1 MKSFRARLAE
11 TIARRDT
18 ILCIGLDY
26 DPRLAPAS
34 VRAGAG
40 NEAAAAVAFNRAII
54 DATADLVCAY
64 KPNLAFYEALGPRG
78 MAALRETVR
87 HVPDGVLVIGD
98 AKRGDIGNT
107 MQHYAQALF
116 DVYAFDAATV
126 NPFLGRDALEP
137 FLSRPDRGAFVLCR
151 TSNPGAAEIQDL
163 PVNGAPLYEVVARR
177 VESWDTHRNTGLVVG
192 ATQPRELARI
202 RDLCP
207 ETPILVP
214 GVGAQG
220 GDAAAAAAAAT
231 KGGAA
236 ALINVARQVLYASSA
251 PDFAAAARDAALR
264 LRDLCNR
271 ARTRR

>member
-1 MKSFRARLAE
+1 MRSFRARLAE
-11 TIARRDT
+11 TIAHRDT

-26 DPRLAPAS
+26 DPQLVPAS
-34 VRAGAG
+34 VRAGARD
-40 NEAAAAVAFNRAII
+40 EAAAAAAFNRAII

-78 MAALRETVR
+78 MAALSETVR
-87 HVPDGVLVIGD
+87 HVPDGVLVIAD

-107 MQHYAQALF
+107 MQRYARALF

-126 NPFLGRDALEP
+126 SPFLGRDALEP
-137 FLSRPDRGAFVLCR
+137 FLARPDRGAFVLCR

-163 PVNGAPLYEVVARR
+163 LVGGEPLYEVIARR
-177 VESWDTHRNTGLVVG
+177 VESWDIHRNTGLVVG

-220 GDAAAAAAAAT
+220 GDAATAAAAAT
-231 KGGAA
+231 NGGAS
-236 ALINVARQVLYASSA
+236 ALINVARQVLYASPG
-251 PDFAAAARDAALR
+251 PDFATAARGAALR

-271 ARTRR
+271 ARTR

>member
-1 MKSFRARLAE
+1 MGSFRARLAE
-11 TIARRDT
+11 TIAHRDT
-18 ILCIGLDY
+18 IMCIGLDY
-26 DPRLAPAS
+26 APQLVPAS
-34 VRAGAG
+34 VRAGARD
-40 NEAAAAVAFNRAII
+40 EAAAAAAFNRAII

-78 MAALRETVR
+78 MAALSDTVR

-107 MQHYAQALF
+107 MQRYARALF

-126 NPFLGRDALEP
+126 SPFLGRDALEP
-137 FLSRPDRGAFVLCR
+137 FLARPDRGAFVLCR
-151 TSNPGAAEIQDL
+151 TSNPGAAEIQGLLVD
-163 PVNGAPLYEVVARR
+163 GEPLYEVIARR
-177 VESWDTHRNTGLVVG
+177 VESWDTYRNTGLVVG
-192 ATQPRELARI
+192 ATQPQELARI

-220 GDAAAAAAAAT
+220 GDAATAAAAAT
-231 KGGAA
+231 KGGAS
-236 ALINVARQVLYASSA
+236 ALINVARQVLYASPG
-251 PDFAAAARDAALR
+251 PDFATAARGAALR

-271 ARTRR
+271 ARMH

>member
-1 MKSFRARLAE
+1 MRSFRARLAE
-11 TIARRDT
+11 TIACRDT

-26 DPRLAPAS
+26 DPQLAPAS
-34 VRAGAG
+34 VRAAASD
-40 NEAAAAVAFNRAII
+40 AAAAAATFNRAII

-64 KPNLAFYEALGPRG
+64 KPNLAFYEALGPPG
-78 MAALRETVR
+78 MTALRETIR
-87 HVPDGVLVIGD
+87 HVPDGVLVIAD

-107 MQHYAQALF
+107 MQRYAQALF

-126 NPFLGRDALEP
+126 SPFLGRDALEP
-137 FLSRPDRGAFVLCR
+137 FLARPDRGTFVLCR
-151 TSNPGAAEIQDL
+151 TSNPGATEIQDL

-202 RDLCP
+202 RALCP

-220 GDAAAAAAAAT
+220 GDAATAAAAAT
-231 KGGAA
+231 KGGAL
-236 ALINVARQVLYASSA
+236 ALINVARQVLYASPA
-251 PDFAAAARDAALR
+251 PDFATAARDAALR

-271 ARTRR
+271 ARTR

>member
-1 MKSFRARLAE
+1 MRSFRARLAE
-11 TIARRDT
+11 TIARRDS

-26 DPRLAPAS
+26 DPQLVPPS
-34 VRAGAG
+34 VRAAASD
-40 NEAAAAVAFNRAII
+40 EAAAALAFNRAII

-64 KPNLAFYEALGPRG
+64 KPNLAFYEALGPPG
-78 MAALRETVR
+78 MAALSETVR
-87 HVPDGVLVIGD
+87 HVPDGVLVLGD

-107 MQHYAQALF
+107 MRRYAQALF
-116 DVYAFDAATV
+116 DVYAFDAATI

-137 FLSRPDRGAFVLCR
+137 FLARPDRGAFVLCR

-163 PVNGAPLYEVVARR
+163 PVNGAPLYEMVARL

-220 GDAAAAAAAAT
+220 GDAATAAAAAT
-231 KGGAA
+231 KGGAS
-236 ALINVARQVLYASSA
+236 ALINVARQVLYASPG
-251 PDFAAAARDAALR
+251 PDFATAARAAALR
-264 LRDLCNR
+264 LRDLCNQ
-271 ARTRR
+271 ARTR

>member
-1 MKSFRARLAE
+1 MMSFRARLAE

-26 DPRLAPAS
+26 DPQLAPAS
-34 VRAGAG
+34 VRADASD
-40 NEAAAAVAFNRAII
+40 AAAAALAFNRAII

-64 KPNLAFYEALGPRG
+64 KPNLAFYEALGPPG
-78 MAALRETVR
+78 MAALSETIR

-107 MQHYAQALF
+107 MQRYAQALF

-126 NPFLGRDALEP
+126 SPFLGRDALEP
-137 FLSRPDRGAFVLCR
+137 FLARPDRGTFVLCR

-163 PVNGAPLYEVVARR
+163 PVSGVPLYEVVARR
-177 VESWDTHRNTGLVVG
+177 IESWDTHRNTGLVVG

-220 GDAAAAAAAAT
+220 GDAATAAAAAT
-231 KGGAA
+231 KGGAS
-236 ALINVARQVLYASSA
+236 ALINVARQVLYASPG
-251 PDFAAAARDAALR
+251 PDFATAARDAALR

-271 ARTRR
+271 ARTR

>member
-1 MKSFRARLAE
+1 MMSFRARLAE
-11 TIARRDT
+11 TIARRDS

-26 DPRLAPAS
+26 DPQLAPDS
-34 VRAGAG
+34 VRAGASD
-40 NEAAAAVAFNRAII
+40 EAAAALAFNRAII
-54 DATADLVCAY
+54 DSTADLVCAY

-78 MAALRETVR
+78 MAALSETIR

-107 MQHYAQALF
+107 MQRYAQALF

-126 NPFLGRDALEP
+126 SPFLGRDALEP
-137 FLSRPDRGAFVLCR
+137 FLARPDRGAFVLCR

-163 PVNGAPLYEVVARR
+163 PVSGAPLYEVVARR
-177 VESWDTHRNTGLVVG
+177 IESWDTHRNTGLVVG

-220 GDAAAAAAAAT
+220 GDAATAAAAAT
-231 KGGAA
+231 KGGAS
-236 ALINVARQVLYASSA
+236 ALINVARQVLYASPG
-251 PDFAAAARDAALR
+251 PDFATAARDAALR

-271 ARTRR
+271 ARAR